1 MTKGDIMKKIII
13 LTSLL
18 AFFSCEDNKDDD
30 SSLIGTWELSNLGEY
45 ANADCTGDLDASGWA
60 LIQAFGMT
68 VTMTM
73 EADGKGTYSVKYG
86 TDIESVPLTWNEKEI
101 CIYGEC
107 SSYKLSGDSFDMTQ
121 LEEAYC
127 EDDYG
132 DETSHSTKDAC
143 ESSSSREWIEASCSK
158 MTFTKE

>member
-45 ANADCTGDLDASGWA
+45 ANENCTGDLDASGWA

-73 EADGKGTYSVKYG
+73 KADGKGTYSVKFG
-86 TDIESVPLTWNEKEI
+86 TDIENVPLTWNEKEI

-107 SSYKLSGDSFDMTQ
+107 SSYKLSGDSFDLAFISEIDCFVKFNFSAM
-121 LEEAYC
+121 YFINIM
-127 EDDYG
+127 Y
-132 DETSHSTKDAC
+132 
-143 ESSSSREWIEASCSK
+143 WI
-158 MTFTKE
+158 FIIFFVLLLFNI

>member
-30 SSLIGTWELSNLGEY
+30 PNLTGTWELSNLGEY

-73 EADGKGTYSVKYG
+73 KADGKGTYSVKFG

-107 SSYKLSGDSFDMTQ
+107 SSYKLSGDSFSLDQ
-121 LEEAYC
+121 QEEAYC
-127 EDDYG
+127 EDDDG
-132 DETSHSTKDAC
+132 DETNHTTKAAC
-143 ESSSSREWIEASCSK
+143 ESAGNEWFEASCTQ